1 MIPIARRHVYESLQ
15 ENTMTQGN
23 LLGLGASSAGGA
35 VGTAGTV
42 AETVDRQVRA
52 TSIDAAPAT
61 AGAAGSVHG
70 RGGNKPRVQLAEAL
84 RSWLGSALVIAA
96 MIVIFSIA
104 QPRFMTLQNWQ
115 NIAIQMSVLLVI
127 SVAGTLPI
135 LIGSIDLSVG
145 SVATLAGIVTAL
157 SLQHGGLA
165 AALAVP
171 IGLAVGVG
179 CGLLNGLLLALVRI
193 PSFLV
198 TLGTFFALDGL
209 ASWIISGAPIP
220 ISNSG
225 QSRIFD
231 ASWGVVPTIFVWSLI
246 VLIAAVAICR
256 YSRIGRHFYAI
267 GGSEPAALIAGINV
281 KFVKVAAFALSGLL
295 ASFSG
300 FLLSVHTLSGSPQ
313 QSAGLLLPSIGA
325 IVIGG
330 TALSGGVGGPH
341 RTLIGV
347 LLLTIL
353 INGMQ
358 LLSVDPYLQLVVE
371 GAVVIIAVIM
381 SRQKLSV
388 FAAVK

>member
-1 MIPIARRHVYESLQ
+1 
-15 ENTMTQGN
+15 MTKDKEVP
-23 LLGLGASSAGGA
+23 LGERPPG
-35 VGTAGTV
+35 
-42 AETVDRQVRA
+42 
-52 TSIDAAPAT
+52 
-61 AGAAGSVHG
+61 
-70 RGGNKPRVQLAEAL
+70 AEAVQRPSAVATL
-84 RSWLGSALVIAA
+84 AAKPSPVSADGPQRSSMTPRIRFDLGNALQSWLGSALVIVA
-96 MIVIFSIA
+96 MIVIFSMV

-127 SVAGTLPI
+127 SVAGTFPI

-145 SVATLAGIVTAL
+145 SVATLTGIITAL
-157 SLQHGGLA
+157 SLQHGGLIG
-165 AALAVP
+165 ALAVP
-171 IGLAVGVG
+171 IGLAVGLT
-179 CGLLNGLLLALVRI
+179 CGLLNGLLFALVRI

-220 ISNSG
+220 VSDQG
-225 QSRIFD
+225 QSEVFD
-231 ASWGVVPTIFVWSLI
+231 ASLGGLPTIFLWSLL
-246 VLIAAVAICR
+246 VLLLAMLICR
-256 YSRIGRHFYAI
+256 YSVLGRHSYAI

-281 KFVKVAAFALSGLL
+281 KLVKIAAFAFSGLL
-295 ASFSG
+295 AGFSG

-347 LLLTIL
+347 VVLTIL

-358 LLSVDPYLQLVVE
+358 LVSVDPYLQLVVE
-371 GAVVIIAVIM
+371 GAVVILAVIM

>member
-1 MIPIARRHVYESLQ
+1 
-15 ENTMTQGN
+15 MTQGSGS
-23 LLGLGASSAGGA
+23 GLRTGGATVNVAAAPQAGHAGSATESRAVRASSSLPGLHLQ
-35 VGTAGTV
+35 V
-42 AETVDRQVRA
+42 AF
-52 TSIDAAPAT
+52 
-61 AGAAGSVHG
+61 
-70 RGGNKPRVQLAEAL
+70 
-84 RSWLGSALVIAA
+84 RSWLGSTFVIVA
-96 MIVIFSIA
+96 MVIVFSIA

-145 SVATLAGIVTAL
+145 SVATLAGIITAL
-157 SLQHGGLA
+157 SLQHGGVA
-165 AALAVP
+165 GTLAVP
-171 IGLAVGVG
+171 IGLAVGLG

-220 ISNSG
+220 ISDQG
-225 QSRIFD
+225 QSRVFD
-231 ASWGVVPTIFVWSLI
+231 ASWGVIPTIFLWSLV
-246 VLIAAVAICR
+246 VLLVAVAICR
-256 YSRIGRHFYAI
+256 YTRLGRHFYAV
-267 GGSEPAALIAGINV
+267 GGSEPAAIIAGINV
-281 KFVKVAAFALSGLL
+281 KFVKIAAFAISGLL
-295 ASFSG
+295 AGFSG

-325 IVIGG
+325 VVIGG

-341 RTLIGV
+341 RTLVGV

-388 FAAVK
+388 FASVK